1 MMNVAESSRQTPP
14 PDERVGRPR
23 DSRLHHAILD
33 ATRELL
39 TVGSYAELSM
49 EGVAARARVGKK
61 TLYRR
66 WSSKAPLVA
75 EAVLE
80 AYGGAGSFPVA
91 RTSDVRADLGSWL
104 NDHAD
109 FLADPSNV
117 ALVRALIAAA
127 AARPAD
133 GEDLYRQLSAP
144 QLAGLTTRLHQAVD
158 DGELSSDADLTAIAE
173 ALVGT
178 MLLRALTHPG
188 NGVGATGQLG
198 RSVQFDGLL
207 DALLQG
213 ASSTERKR
221 Q

>member
-1 MMNVAESSRQTPP
+1 MKVAHPDGRSPL

-23 DSRLHHAILD
+23 DSRLHRTILD

-39 TVGSYAELSM
+39 TTLSYAELSM
-49 EGVAARARVGKK
+49 ESVAARAGVGKK

-80 AYGGAGSFPVA
+80 AYGGSGSFPVA
-91 RTSDVRADLGSWL
+91 ETANVQADLQRWL
-104 NDHAD
+104 DEHAD
-109 FLADPSNV
+109 FLAVPPNA

-144 QLAGLTTRLHQAVD
+144 QLAGLTTRLRHAVEG
-158 DGELSSDADLTAIAE
+158 GELRAGADIDAVAN

-178 MLLRALTHPG
+178 MLLHALTHPG
-188 NGVGATGQLG
+188 SGAGA
-198 RSVQFDGLL
+198 RFDGLV
-207 DALLQG
+207 DALLNG
-213 ASSTERKR
+213 ISNH
-221 Q
+221 